1 MGHVYKRGKYWYVDY
16 YADGKRQRK
25 KHGKYKKLAE
35 LYLSDIELQIAR
47 EELKIPTDA
56 AIDEFFENFMVYAEA
71 HVSPKTLEKY
81 KTVISSFQTFRS
93 KFNSVNKLSKVTP
106 GFLEDLKLARVRKVS
121 KGTVNHDLKI
131 LGIIFNRAVKQNLI
145 KKNPAR
151 EVERFKVEQKEVRF
165 FSLEEIQKILET
177 CSERMYP
184 AYLIL
189 IHTGVRKGELLE
201 LEWNDV
207 DFERRI
213 IKIGPK
219 DGWTPK
225 GKRPREIPIND
236 ELFEMILEQ
245 RKKSKGSS
253 YVLEKNGSNR
263 YDRTLWEDIKKLT
276 RELGIKNANIHTFR
290 HTFASYLIMNGVDI
304 VTVKELLGHRD
315 ITTTMRYAHLMPNH
329 KMWAVN
335 KLKSITQMGTNWSQT
350 EEFKM

>member
-1 MGHVYKRGKYWYVDY
+1 MGRVYMRGKYWYVDY
-16 YADGKRQRK
+16 IADGKRQRK
-25 KHGKYKKLAE
+25 KHGKYKRLAE
-35 LYLSDIELQIAR
+35 LYLSDIELQVVR

-56 AIDEFFENFMVYAEA
+56 AIDKFFENFMVYAEA
-71 HVSPKTLEKY
+71 HVSPKTLERY
-81 KTVISSFQTFRS
+81 KTVVSNFQAFRS
-93 KFNSVNKLSKVTP
+93 KFNSVNKLSKITP
-106 GFLEDLKLARVRKVS
+106 EFLEDFKLARAMKVEKS
-121 KGTVNHDLKI
+121 TVNHDLKI

-145 KKNPAR
+145 KKNPAK

-165 FSLEEIQKILET
+165 FSLEEIQKILES

-184 AYLIL
+184 AYMIL
-189 IHTGVRKGELLE
+189 FHTGVRKGELLE
-201 LEWNDV
+201 LEWDDV

-219 DGWTPK
+219 DGWSPK

-236 ELFEMILEQ
+236 ELIEVLLEQ
-245 RKKSKGSS
+245 RRGSKGS

-276 RELGIKNANIHTFR
+276 KELGIKDANIHTFR
-290 HTFASYLIMNGVDI
+290 HTFASYMIMNGVDI
-304 VTVKELLGHRD
+304 VTVKELLGHSD

-335 KLKSITQMGTNWSQT
+335 KLKSITRIGTNLAQT
-350 EEFKM
+350 EDFKM

>member
-1 MGHVYKRGKYWYVDY
+1 MGRVYKRGKYWYIDY
-16 YADGKRQRK
+16 FADGKRQRK
-25 KHGKYKKLAE
+25 KHGKYKRFAE

-56 AIDEFFENFMVYAEA
+56 AVDEFFENFMVYAEA

-81 KTVISSFQTFRS
+81 KTVISSFQKFRS
-93 KFNSVNKLSKVTP
+93 KLKSVNKLSKITP
-106 GFLEDLKLARVRKVS
+106 EYLEDFKLARARKVE
-121 KGTVNHDLKI
+121 KVTVNHDLKI
-131 LGIIFNRAVKQNLI
+131 LGIVFNRAVKQNLI
-145 KKNPAR
+145 KKNPVK

-165 FSLEEIQKILET
+165 FSLREIQKILES

-184 AYLIL
+184 AYMIL
-189 IHTGVRKGELLE
+189 FHTGVRKGELLE
-201 LEWNDV
+201 LEWDDV
-207 DFERRI
+207 DFERQI

-219 DGWTPK
+219 DGWSPK

-236 ELFEMILEQ
+236 ELFEVILEQ
-245 RKKSKGSS
+245 RKKSKGS
-253 YVLEKNGSNR
+253 YVLERNGSNR

-304 VTVKELLGHRD
+304 VTVKELLGHSE

-335 KLKSITQMGTNWSQT
+335 KLKSITRIGTDLAQT
-350 EEFKM
+350 EDFKM